1 MASLANCLF
10 VVLSIICNNKRGH
23 PDFTKVLHMPGL
35 LFANAIKVL
44 IIESHKSSSF
54 NDLFNNFINEFTY
67 KSDGITPFSSA
78 KSDSL
83 SLKNATLF
91 FN

>member
-1 MASLANCLF
+1 M
-10 VVLSIICNNKRGH
+10 
-23 PDFTKVLHMPGL
+23 TKVLHIPGL

-44 IIESHKSSSF
+44 IIASHRASSF
-54 NDLFNNFINEFTY
+54 KDLFNNFINELTY
-67 KSDGITPFSSA
+67 NSEGITPFSSA

-83 SLKNATLF
+83 SRKNPTLF